1 MKASTENGVFFDEK
15 VLGRETWRLKQL
27 AKAAQ
32 RLIDGSR
39 ELCAFIKSGNQKNT
53 RFTISVGSAPAKTM
67 YLYEA
72 DVIDEDTEPR
82 LRCTFTRG

>member
-1 MKASTENGVFFDEK
+1 MEATTENGVFFDEN

-53 RFTISVGSAPAKTM
+53 RFTISVGSAPDKP
-67 YLYEA
+67 LYIYET
-72 DVIDEDTEPR
+72 DVIDEDREPP